1 MIWLLFLN
9 KRSQWLLCGR
19 KIIKH
24 ENGSREIILKANV
37 GIQARNDSGFG
48 SFVAW
53 RQWRDVNVVFKVCFV
68 SNSVG
73 LADGLNVGNE
83 RKGNYRWQQAVRAK
97 RLNERWCPLVIGNPG
112 EEELWGRGVKASK
125 ISSSFLNAL
134 CSLSIRP
141 RCEDV
146 QSLAG
151 YLILKLREKELLNA

>member
-1 MIWLLFLN
+1 M
-9 KRSQWLLCGR
+9 CGR

-37 GIQARNDSGFG
+37 GIQARNDGGFG

-83 RKGNYRWQQAVRAK
+83 RKGNYR
-97 RLNERWCPLVIGNPG
+97 
-112 EEELWGRGVKASK
+112 
-125 ISSSFLNAL
+125 
-134 CSLSIRP
+134 
-141 RCEDV
+141 
-146 QSLAG
+146 
-151 YLILKLREKELLNA
+151 